1 MFKTHIQSA
10 RRKIKRKYW
19 FFYFVKGMSTILCN
33 NGYNLYIKLLIKVKI
48 TAQLVQI
55 ITGQDKTF
63 SVGQPSANQKF

>member
-10 RRKIKRKYW
+10 IREIKRKYW
-19 FFYFVKGMSTILCN
+19 FFYIVKGSIILCN